1 MESSYVGYLQESS
14 IAPIRKETRM
24 KSLLNILLG
33 CGETVA
39 LANGRGYF
47 VELSSVAVGDIGYY
61 DTAGKFY
68 TLQTLFD
75 EGVGLHFV
83 K

>member
-1 MESSYVGYLQESS
+1 
-14 IAPIRKETRM
+14 M
-24 KSLLNILLG
+24 KSILNILLG

-47 VELSSVAVGDIGYY
+47 IELSNVAVGDIGYY
-61 DTAGKFY
+61 DTAGRFY
-68 TLQTLFD
+68 SLQTLLD

>member
-1 MESSYVGYLQESS
+1 
-14 IAPIRKETRM
+14 M
-24 KSLLNILLG
+24 KQLLNILLG

-47 VELSSVAVGDIGYY
+47 IELSSVAVGDIGYY
-61 DTAGKFY
+61 DTAGRFY
-68 TLQTLFD
+68 SLQTLLD
-75 EGVGLHFV
+75 EGYGLHTV

>member
-1 MESSYVGYLQESS
+1 
-14 IAPIRKETRM
+14 M
-24 KSLLNILLG
+24 KSILNILLG
-33 CGETVA
+33 CGEMVA

-47 VELSSVAVGDIGYY
+47 IELSSVAVGDIGYY

-68 TLQTLFD
+68 TLQTLLN
-75 EGVGLHFV
+75 EEYGLHTV